1 MFPLRVREVATKRI
15 FNRKKNSI
23 ENMSKGERKRK
34 KTSDTKNFGVLS
46 RAQPMLAIKGWY
58 HFISLAELY
67 TLAIRMEKMDG
78 CIY

>member
-1 MFPLRVREVATKRI
+1 
-15 FNRKKNSI
+15 
-23 ENMSKGERKRK
+23 MSKGERKRK